1 MEVSALDRIR
11 KLKDNKVLRH
21 VSKAFLCLALVAG
34 LLFMSVP
41 EMARAADEDVLDTT
55 WYRLGSAAAGWLS
68 DDLSKGG
75 AKAKTV
81 HGSEVGGLL
90 GYCDEANTSGVII
103 DFIQSVISSSSAT
116 YSYDAL
122 TNMGGS
128 FINYGNY
135 GRALRSIGVDGT
147 GTSQPS
153 AVRMV
158 AGNLLL
164 LLYNLSTIVNYIF
177 GGMISFMRKINP
189 FRLFTYKGK
198 QLGPWSGDGIEK
210 AQLGVSGSETLG
222 NYMDNI
228 MHIFQ
233 DNWAWALVIPVS
245 VGVLIWALFLSKRNK
260 GYEIKKFVWRIV
272 IIFFSIPV
280 MGSIYSTALTWMQNE
295 ISPKNGTPA
304 AKIVASMLVDF
315 EGFANKN
322 FALPPGVTI
331 SGLQQQTTSEIQDY
345 NITSL
350 RNTALAING
359 MSCSGLPT
367 VTAGSD
373 KTAAWNKE
381 VSGAT
386 GNSDVTAANA
396 DVSKYIRDLC
406 IRYALGTK
414 YDSSKYRGNWMALN
428 GTPFDGP
435 IKTTVTATDTLL
447 DWTSESASDYLF
459 NDPSGLWVGPNGH
472 DTPWKGMSPMAVY
485 NYLSTEFSDSGITI
499 YSNEKA
505 SSGFI
510 RTFHYSVNLIG
521 GDGMVSFLIYLNGVV
536 MLAVLIILAFGYA
549 GGIIIHSVMRTFK
562 VITSIPLVL
571 MGSLRYGAKLIG
583 NTLMMLVEVIVS
595 LFMYSLAV
603 SLMYASLDIVDTAL
617 YDVLNTAGLSS
628 IIPQSAVA
636 IVEYLV
642 SIFLYIFL
650 AVMLI
655 RYRKKAVK
663 SVDEM
668 VCGFVNRLVPGA
680 DANDMMEKDKPN
692 ALANGLKTA
701 AGTAAGAAAAGAL
714 MNGLSGGS
722 RNAQAG
728 DSASGESTN
737 GDTTGGGGGGA
748 NSDTTVAATN
758 ANGSNDNDF
767 KYMEET
773 GAGGAGFDNDS
784 DDDEHGKD
792 VAEADSLDEAPSDDG
807 GDGTNHGIEEGDSGE
822 NGSDAEDGED
832 GSDGDD
838 DSDSNDEA
846 SDAEAG
852 DDADVPEGSGSA
864 AATANAAAGDSAG
877 KDGKAGKDAQASA
890 VKNAQAGLSKSEEQ
904 KKALEKALG
913 MKGEKAIGASGG
925 TGKQNGTQDAQA
937 AYTKALAQADPAKG
951 GPASTV
957 KATTGAAKAAESR
970 KGAPLT
976 PAEAAAANKA
986 AAAVKSGAANSAVKG
1001 VAPVSGAQMRNIS
1014 DAAVSAAKAANG
1026 GKLSSAQEQAV
1037 REEAGAMAKA
1047 ANAAAQP
1054 GETTMQA
1061 ALHGA
1066 SAAKGGEPL
1075 SADDISLATQAASE
1089 ARASAARNVS
1099 PEGLAESAAL
1109 KAATAANGGQKLSAS
1124 KATEVKNT
1132 ARQAAESVQNA
1143 ALSAAQS
1150 AKGGPLTAAEQ
1161 ASIRQGCGVQAAQQ
1175 AAVNAVE
1182 QCMGTQLDASQ
1193 RGALMNAAQS
1203 HAGQVM
1209 ADNSQVRVA
1218 EKAAGAAASAVAG
1231 ANNLGRMG
1239 SKEYASMMGDVRSQA
1254 QQTIA
1259 NAQPVN
1265 IAARAS
1271 VNAANMM
1278 RAENNRPPLTAG
1290 QVGQVADRAISQTT
1304 NTEYSDGYAGMPGYS
1319 GTEMENY
1326 SNGVYDNQS
1335 DSGSTEMGQQADAM
1349 RQQTQQNYQQIEAM
1363 KSQLMARG
1371 YTREQVNAIARNEAA
1386 ASRGEGP
1393 STPRAS
1399 ESAGPQNNGPQ
1410 RIDVKEAAIKAGIA
1424 GAMMGSGNIG
1434 AAMVGSQMLGDQVKD
1449 MGGVAKRNFR
1459 NRNRELGAPRE
1470 DQNI

>member
-1 MEVSALDRIR
+1 MDGIR
-11 KLKDNKVLRH
+11 RLKDNRILRH
-21 VSKAFLCLALVAG
+21 VSKALLCFVLVVGLFL
-34 LLFMSVP
+34 MSVP
-41 EMARAADEDVLDTT
+41 EMVQAGDEDVLDTT
-55 WYRLGSAAAGWLS
+55 WYTLSSAAAGWLS
-68 DDLSKGG
+68 NDLSKGG
-75 AKAKTV
+75 SKAKMV
-81 HGSEVGGLL
+81 NGSEVGGLL

-116 YSYDAL
+116 YSYNAL

-164 LLYNLSTIVNYIF
+164 LLYNLSTIVNYVF

-189 FRLFTYKGK
+189 FRMFTYKGK
-198 QLGPWSGDGIEK
+198 QLGPWGGDGIET
-210 AQLGVSGSETLG
+210 AQLGTGGSQTLG
-222 NYMDNI
+222 GYMNNI
-228 MHIFQ
+228 MRIFQ

-260 GYEIKKFVWRIV
+260 GYEIKKFIWRIV

-295 ISPKNGTPA
+295 ISPQNGTPS

-315 EGFANKN
+315 EGFADKGL
-322 FALPPGVTI
+322 ALPSGVTI
-331 SGLQQQTTSEIQDY
+331 SGLQQQTTSEVQDF

-373 KTAAWNKE
+373 KAASWNKE

-386 GNSDVTAANA
+386 GNSDLTSGNA

-406 IRYALGTK
+406 IRYALGAK
-414 YDSSKYRGNWMALN
+414 YDPSAYRGNWIALN
-428 GTPFDGP
+428 ATPFKDHP
-435 IKTTVTATDTLL
+435 IEKTVIATDTLL
-447 DWTSESASDYLF
+447 DWTNESASDYLF

-472 DTPWKGMSPMAVY
+472 GTPWKGMSPMAVY
-485 NYLSTEFSDSGITI
+485 NYLSTEFSDTGIII

-510 RTFHYSVNLIG
+510 RSFHYSVNLIG

-536 MLAVLIILAFGYA
+536 MLAVLIILALGYA
-549 GGIIIHSVMRTFK
+549 GGIIIHSIMRTFK

-571 MGSLRYGAKLIG
+571 LGSLRYGAKLIG
-583 NTLMMLVEVIVS
+583 NTLMMLVEVVVS

-603 SLMYASLDIVDTAL
+603 SLMYASMDIVDMAL
-617 YDVLNTAGLSS
+617 YGMLNVAHLSS

-636 IVEYLV
+636 IVEYIV
-642 SIFLYIFL
+642 SIFLYVWL
-650 AVMLI
+650 AIMLV

-728 DSASGESTN
+728 DSASGESTD

-767 KYMEET
+767 AYMEET

-784 DDDEHGKD
+784 DGDEHGKD
-792 VAEADSLDEAPSDDG
+792 VAEADSLDDAPSG
-807 GDGTNHGIEEGDSGE
+807 EEGDGTNHGIEEGDSGE
-822 NGSDAEDGED
+822 DGSDAEDGED
-832 GSDGDD
+832 GSDSNGDG
-838 DSDSNDEA
+838 SDS
-846 SDAEAG
+846 SDDVSDTEAG
-852 DDADVPEGSGSA
+852 DDADVPEGNGSA
-864 AATANAAAGDSAG
+864 AATANAAAGDGASKEG
-877 KDGKAGKDAQASA
+877 KPGKDAQASA

-925 TGKQNGTQDAQA
+925 TGRQNGAQDAQA

-951 GPASTV
+951 GPSSTV

-986 AAAVKSGAANSAVKG
+986 ASAVKSGAANSAVKG

-1054 GETTMQA
+1054 GETAMQA

-1075 SADDISLATQAASE
+1075 SADDISLATQAANE

-1109 KAATAANGGQKLSAS
+1109 KAATAANGGQRLSAS

-1218 EKAAGAAASAVAG
+1218 EKAAGAAATAVAG

-1290 QVGQVADRAISQTT
+1290 QVGQVADRAIAQTT

-1319 GTEMENY
+1319 GTEMDNY
-1326 SNGVYDNQS
+1326 ASGVYDGQQ
-1335 DSGSTEMGQQADAM
+1335 DSGSADMGQQADVM

-1393 STPRAS
+1393 SAPRAS
-1399 ESAGPQNNGPQ
+1399 ENAGPQH
-1410 RIDVKEAAIKAGIA
+1410 IDVKEAAIKAGIA

-1449 MGGVAKRNFR
+1449 MGGTAKRSFR